1 MFERFTEKARRVI
14 FFARYEASHYGSPRI
29 ETEHLLLGILREHK
43 GITLLLPKADAE
55 SIRKQIDAT
64 IPVRETISTS
74 VDLALSAETKRVLK
88 YASEE
93 ADRLNDR
100 HIGTE
105 HLLLGLLREKD
116 CFAARI
122 LAERGADFPA
132 LRTRIGKQVTQPF
145 DPNAFAIPPTAR
157 AGETITIHDV
167 PRNSLTIREA
177 VKRCREYSWHWQ
189 KRDLT
194 TRDIVVNRRT
204 GAISF
209 ELSLA
214 TEDPTT
220 FEVIKRGWK
229 KKDRCAVC
237 RWELFE
243 SIEDA
248 THGTGYTN
256 GREWLCS
263 ECYDKFWERPDFISG
278 SYSDLT

>member
-1 MFERFTEKARRVI
+1 M
-14 FFARYEASHYGSPRI
+14 
-29 ETEHLLLGILREHK
+29 
-43 GITLLLPKADAE
+43 
-55 SIRKQIDAT
+55 
-64 IPVRETISTS
+64 
-74 VDLALSAETKRVLK
+74 
-88 YASEE
+88 
-93 ADRLNDR
+93 
-100 HIGTE
+100 
-105 HLLLGLLREKD
+105 
-116 CFAARI
+116 
-122 LAERGADFPA
+122 
-132 LRTRIGKQVTQPF
+132 
-145 DPNAFAIPPTAR
+145 
-157 AGETITIHDV
+157 
-167 PRNSLTIREA
+167 
-177 VKRCREYSWHWQ
+177 
-189 KRDLT
+189 
-194 TRDIVVNRRT
+194 VNRRT

>member
-29 ETEHLLLGILREHK
+29 ETEHLLLGLLREHK
-43 GITLLLPKADAE
+43 GITLLLPKADVE
-55 SIRKQIDAT
+55 SIRKRIDAAT
-64 IPVRETISTS
+64 DMRETISTS
-74 VDLALSAETKRVLK
+74 VDMPLSNQVSHVLK
-88 YASEE
+88 YASQE
-93 ADRLNDR
+93 ADQMNHRY
-100 HIGTE
+100 IGTE

-116 CFAARI
+116 CFAAQI
-122 LAERGADFPA
+122 LNERGADLA
-132 LRTRIGKQVTQPF
+132 ELRARIGKQVPF
-145 DPNAFAIPPTAR
+145 EPNAFAIPPSAR
-157 AGETITIHDV
+157 AGETISIHDV
-167 PRNSLTIREA
+167 QRNSLSIREA

-194 TRDIVVNRRT
+194 ARDIVVNRRT

-214 TEDPTT
+214 AEDPAT
-220 FEVIKRGWK
+220 FEVIKGGWK

-243 SIEDA
+243 SKEDA

-256 GREWLCS
+256 GREWLCC
-263 ECYDKFWERPDFISG
+263 ECYDKFWQQPDFISG
-278 SYSDLT
+278 SYSDIT